1 MVRRS
6 LVQTRPM
13 TEVDAICETL
23 QSRLAARQRPTD
35 PADGLTQQER
45 RDLRCDCTRLD
56 DEWHHVRFCPVPVVE
71 RILAARQRPTD
82 RWFTADEVV
91 EIANET
97 SDSFGNLYRLD
108 FIDRIR
114 HEEARS

>member
-1 MVRRS
+1 V
-6 LVQTRPM
+6 
-13 TEVDAICETL
+13 VDAEAI
-23 QSRLAARQRPTD
+23 
-35 PADGLTQQER
+35 GLTRFQATMAAKV
-45 RDLRCDCTRLD
+45 LLD
-56 DEWHHVRFCPVPVVE
+56 
-71 RILAARQRPTD
+71 LAARQRPTD